1 MHLIHDPCAPAMP
14 EIAFDDFL
22 KVDIRV
28 GTVLEAIPF
37 PEARKP
43 SYRLV
48 IDFGG
53 GVGIKKSAAQITE
66 NYTLADLVGKRVIA
80 VVNFPPRQIGPA
92 RSEVLILG
100 FADTAG
106 KIILATPERDVPDGA
121 RLA

>member
-1 MHLIHDPCAPAMP
+1 MHIIHDPLASAKN
-14 EIAFDDFL
+14 EISFDDFL

-28 GTVLEAIPF
+28 GTVLDALPF

-48 IDFGG
+48 IDFGA

-66 NYTLADLVGKRVIA
+66 NYTLADLLGRRVMA
-80 VVNFPPRQIGPA
+80 VVNFPARQIGPA

-100 FADTAG
+100 FADAAG
-106 KIILATPERDVPDGA
+106 AIILATPERDVPNGG